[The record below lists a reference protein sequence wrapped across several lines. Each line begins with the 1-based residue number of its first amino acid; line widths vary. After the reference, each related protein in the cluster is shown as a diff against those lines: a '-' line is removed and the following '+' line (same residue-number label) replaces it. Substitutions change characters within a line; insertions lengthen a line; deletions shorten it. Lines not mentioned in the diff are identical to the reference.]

1 MSLAS
6 YRTAPPRGTTLSER
20 QLAGAAAIGQGCLGA
35 RCVAAPCPLPL
46 TVREPCDSP
55 GTRPE
60 ADLPAGESREA
71 LELLKRRAK
80 QVPDLSTYLAKRS
93 KQTEPVQ
100 PAGG

>member
-20 QLAGAAAIGQGCLGA
+20 QLSGASVICQGCLDA
-35 RCVAAPCPLPL
+35 RHAAAPCPLPL

-60 ADLPAGESREA
+60 ADLPAGESRKA
-71 LELLKRRAK
+71 LDLLERRAK
-80 QVPDLSTYLAKRS
+80 QVPDLSTYLAERS

-100 PAGG
+100 PAGE